1 MQPEHWLYTI
11 PLRLRSLFRRREA
24 DMDLDDEL
32 RDHVEQKTEEHV
44 AKGLAPKEARRQV
57 LLEMGG
63 IEKCK
68 EECRETRRVNWVQ
81 DIIQDLHF
89 GLRMFAKSPGFSA
102 IAILTMALGIGA
114 TTAVFSLVDA
124 TLLHPLPYPHPEE
137 LVRIEDDLPGVGA
150 TDAGISIPE
159 WKDLQRSGIF
169 QYVVPEIFGSANL
182 TGASQPSRVQY
193 EGVAPGYFAM
203 LGVKPELGDTFDPQD
218 QTPGFTLDTVITDGL
233 WKRAFGSD
241 PHILGK
247 SIRMDN
253 DLYRVI
259 GVMPPGFRDPG
270 RTADERNTEQWAAL
284 GFSDDP
290 ARASNRS
297 LRLPLETVGRLKPGL
312 TLAAAQSQLDALVAS
327 LQKQFPD
334 AYPADSKWTVRLVP
348 LKENVVGN
356 VRQSLILLLGA
367 VALVL
372 LIGCVNVANLLL
384 ARASARSREMAVR
397 QALGAARKRLVRQLL
412 TETLLLSLLGGVAGL
427 VILLCMNGFL
437 LRLIPESLP
446 RLNDLSINWTVMLF
460 ALAASLA
467 AGVIFGVAPARQAGC
482 LDLANRLREG
492 RGSRGS
498 AEQTRT
504 RRVLVVTEFALSLVL
519 MLAAGLLLRSFWDLY
534 KAPLGFNPQHVMSVQ
549 LWLPS
554 PNDPKTD
561 IYGTAPQEAVFAH
574 ELLRR
579 SRLLPG
585 VREAALGAEPSI
597 PLQHD
602 GNRSQLIV
610 EGRETQSKQPPL
622 VERSDVTPE
631 YFHLL
636 GIPALRGRLFNDGD
650 DEKAPLVAVINQAMA
665 RTYWRGEDPLGKRL
679 MLGRGRPGV
688 GLHVRKTWITI
699 VGVIADARTE
709 SLANASVP
717 QIYLSLYQ
725 DTPKELAI
733 FLRGDLNA
741 DAIPQEVRAMVQSV
755 NPELPVYGAKTLD
768 DAVSASLEQRRF
780 SMDIVAAFAITA
792 LLLAALG
799 IYGVVSYIV
808 SERTRDIGMRLALGA
823 ARGNILAMVLR
834 QGLGLAMAGA
844 ALGLVGSVIVSH
856 LMAGLL
862 YGVMP
867 TDPLTFVG
875 VTLVLTVVALAA
887 CYIPARRAM
896 RVDPMIALRYE

>member
-1 MQPEHWLYTI
+1 MFG
-11 PLRLRSLFRRREA
+11 RKRK
-24 DMDLDDEL
+24 LDDFTSEIEAHL
-32 RDHVEQKTEEHV
+32 QLEIERLQEQ
-44 AKGLAPKEARRQV
+44 GLSADEARAAAHRSFGNV
-57 LLEMGG
+57 TLS
-63 IEKCK
+63 
-68 EECRETRRVNWVQ
+68 RERYYESGRWLGWDHLWQ
-81 DIIQDLHF
+81 DVSYGF
-89 GLRMFAKSPGFSA
+89 RMLRASPGFTV
-102 IAILTMALGIGA
+102 IAVLTIALGIGA
-114 TTAVFSLVDA
+114 TTAIFSLVDA

-137 LVRIEDDLPGVGA
+137 LVRIEDDLPGAGA
-150 TDAGISIPE
+150 SDAGISIPE
-159 WKDLQRSGIF
+159 WKDMQRSGIF
-169 QYVVPEIFGSANL
+169 QYVVLEIFGSANL
-182 TGASQPSRVQY
+182 TGVSQPSRMQY
-193 EGVAPGYFAM
+193 EGVSPAYFAM
-203 LGVKPELGDTFDPQD
+203 LGVKPELGQTFDPQD
-218 QTPGFTLDTVITDGL
+218 QTPGFTLDVVISDGL

-241 PHILGK
+241 PHIVGRSLRG
-247 SIRMDN
+247 DN

-270 RTADERNTEQWAAL
+270 RTVGERNTEQWAAL

-290 ARASNRS
+290 AQSPNRS

-312 TLAAAQSQLDALVAS
+312 TVAAAQSQLDALVAS
-327 LQKQFPD
+327 LREQFPD
-334 AYPADSKWTVRLVP
+334 DYPADSKWTVRLVP

-412 TETLLLSLLGGVAGL
+412 TESLLLSLLGGVAGL
-427 VILLCMNGFL
+427 VILFCMKGFL

-446 RLNDLSINWTVMLF
+446 RLNDLSINWTVMLI
-460 ALAASLA
+460 ALAASIA
-467 AGVIFGVAPARQAGC
+467 AGVIFGLAPAKQAG
-482 LDLANRLREG
+482 RLNLTSTLRVEG
-492 RGSRGS
+492 RGSKGS
-498 AEQTRT
+498 TEQTRT

-519 MLAAGLLLRSFWDLY
+519 MVAAGLLLRSFWDLY

-561 IYGTAPQEAVFAH
+561 IYGTAAQEAVFAR

-585 VREAALGAEPSI
+585 VQEAALGAEPSI
-597 PLQHD
+597 PLHHD
-602 GNRSQLIV
+602 RNQSPLIV
-610 EGRETQSKQPPL
+610 EGRQTQTKQTPL
-622 VERSDVTPE
+622 VERSQVTPE

-636 GIPALRGRLFNDGD
+636 EIPALRGRLFNDGD
-650 DEKAPLVAVINQAMA
+650 DENAPLVAVINQAMA
-665 RTYWRGEDPLGKRL
+665 ETYWRGEDPLGKRL
-679 MLGRGRPGV
+679 RLGGGRAGV
-688 GLHVRKTWITI
+688 GQRASKTWITI

-709 SLANASVP
+709 SLAIASVP

-725 DTPKELAI
+725 ETPKELAI

-741 DAIPQEVRAMVQSV
+741 SAIPEEVRAMVQSV
-755 NPELPVYGAKTLD
+755 NPELPVYGAQTLN
-768 DAVSASLEQRRF
+768 DAVTASLEQRRF
-780 SMDIVAAFAITA
+780 SMDIVAAFAVTA

-799 IYGVVSYIV
+799 IYGVISFIV
-808 SERTRDIGMRLALGA
+808 SERTRDIGIRLALGA
-823 ARGNILAMVLR
+823 QRGKIMGMILR
-834 QGLGLAMAGA
+834 QGLGLATAGA

-862 YGVMP
+862 FGVSP
-867 TDPLTFVG
+867 TDLLTFAG
-875 VTLVLTVVALAA
+875 VTLVLTAVALAA

>member
-1 MQPEHWLYTI
+1 MFG
-11 PLRLRSLFRRREA
+11 RKRK
-24 DMDLDDEL
+24 LDDFTSEIEAHL
-32 RDHVEQKTEEHV
+32 QLEIERLQEQ
-44 AKGLAPKEARRQV
+44 GLSADEARAAAHRGFGNV
-57 LLEMGG
+57 TLS
-63 IEKCK
+63 
-68 EECRETRRVNWVQ
+68 RERYYESGRWLGWDHLWQ
-81 DIIQDLHF
+81 DVSYGF
-89 GLRMFAKSPGFSA
+89 RMLRASPGFTV
-102 IAILTMALGIGA
+102 IAVLTIALGIGA
-114 TTAVFSLVDA
+114 TTAIFSLVDA

-137 LVRIEDDLPGVGA
+137 LVRIEDDLPGAGA
-150 TDAGISIPE
+150 SDAGISIPE
-159 WKDLQRSGIF
+159 WKDMQRSGIF
-169 QYVVPEIFGSANL
+169 QYVVLEIFGSANL
-182 TGASQPSRVQY
+182 TGVSQPSRMQY
-193 EGVAPGYFAM
+193 EGVSPAYFAM
-203 LGVKPELGDTFDPQD
+203 LGVKPELGQTFDPQD
-218 QTPGFTLDTVITDGL
+218 QTPGFTLDVVISDGL

-241 PHILGK
+241 PHIVGRSLRG
-247 SIRMDN
+247 DN

-270 RTADERNTEQWAAL
+270 RTVGERNTEQWAAL

-290 ARASNRS
+290 AQSPNRS

-312 TLAAAQSQLDALVAS
+312 TVAAAQSQLDALVAS
-327 LQKQFPD
+327 LREQFPD
-334 AYPADSKWTVRLVP
+334 DYPADSKWTVRLVP

-412 TETLLLSLLGGVAGL
+412 TESLLLSLLGGVAGL
-427 VILLCMNGFL
+427 VILFCMKGFL

-446 RLNDLSINWTVMLF
+446 RLNDLSINWTVMLI
-460 ALAASLA
+460 ALAASIA
-467 AGVIFGVAPARQAGC
+467 AGVIFGLAPAKQAG
-482 LDLANRLREG
+482 RLNLTSTLRVEG
-492 RGSRGS
+492 RGSKGS
-498 AEQTRT
+498 TEQTRT

-519 MLAAGLLLRSFWDLY
+519 MVAAGLLLRSFWDLY

-561 IYGTAPQEAVFAH
+561 IYGTAAQEAVFAR

-585 VREAALGAEPSI
+585 VQEAALGGEPSV
-597 PLQHD
+597 PLHHD
-602 GNRSQLIV
+602 GNRSALIV
-610 EGRETQSKQPPL
+610 EGRQTQTKQTPL
-622 VERSDVTPE
+622 VERSQVTPE

-636 GIPALRGRLFNDGD
+636 EIPALRGRLFNDGD
-650 DEKAPLVAVINQAMA
+650 DENAPLVAVINQAMA
-665 RTYWRGEDPLGKRL
+665 ETYWRGEDPLGKRL
-679 MLGRGRPGV
+679 RLGGGRAGV
-688 GLHVRKTWITI
+688 GQRASKTWITI

-709 SLANASVP
+709 SLAIASVP

-725 DTPKELAI
+725 ETPKELAI

-741 DAIPQEVRAMVQSV
+741 SAIPEEVRAMVQSV
-755 NPELPVYGAKTLD
+755 NPELPVYGAQTLN
-768 DAVSASLEQRRF
+768 DAVTASLEQRRF
-780 SMDIVAAFAITA
+780 SMDIVAAFAVTA

-799 IYGVVSYIV
+799 IYGVISFIV
-808 SERTRDIGMRLALGA
+808 SERTRDIGIRLALGA
-823 ARGNILAMVLR
+823 QRGKIMGMILR
-834 QGLGLAMAGA
+834 QGLGLATAGA

-862 YGVMP
+862 FGVSP
-867 TDPLTFVG
+867 TDLLTFAG
-875 VTLVLTVVALAA
+875 VTLVLTAVALAA

>member
-1 MQPEHWLYTI
+1 MSARI
-11 PLRLRSLFRRREA
+11 ASFFRNLLHKRTVEQA
-24 DMDLDDEL
+24 LDDEL
-32 RDHVEQKTEEHV
+32 QSAVELLTQEKM
-44 AKGLAPKEARRQV
+44 KQGLSHSEARRQALIELGGV
-57 LLEMGG
+57 EQVKEQVRAVRLGGFLE
-63 IEKCK
+63 
-68 EECRETRRVNWVQ
+68 TFA
-81 DIIQDLHF
+81 QDLRF
-89 GLRMFAKSPGFSA
+89 SLRTMAKAPGFTA
-102 IAILTMALGIGA
+102 IAVLTMAVGIGA
-114 TTAVFSLVDA
+114 TTAIFSLVDA

-137 LVRIEDDLPGVGA
+137 LVRIEDDLPGAGA

-159 WKDLQRSGIF
+159 FKDLQRSGIF
-169 QYVVPEIFGSANL
+169 QYVVLQIFGSANL
-182 TGASQPSRVQY
+182 TGVSQPSRMQY
-193 EGVAPGYFAM
+193 EGVSPAYFAM
-203 LGVKPELGDTFDPQD
+203 LGVKPELGQTFDPQD
-218 QTPGFTLDTVITDGL
+218 QTPGFTLDVVISDGL

-241 PHILGK
+241 PHIVGRSL
-247 SIRMDN
+247 RVDN

-270 RTADERNTEQWAAL
+270 RTVGERNTEQWAAL

-290 ARASNRS
+290 ARAPNRS
-297 LRLPLETVGRLKPGL
+297 LRLPLETVGRLKPGV
-312 TLAAAQSQLDALVAS
+312 TVAAAQSQLDALVAS
-327 LQKQFPD
+327 LRKQFPD
-334 AYPADSKWTVRLVP
+334 DYPADSKWTVRLVP

-397 QALGAARKRLVRQLL
+397 QALGAARKRLVWQLL
-412 TETLLLSLLGGVAGL
+412 TEGLLLSLLGGVAGL
-427 VILLCMNGFL
+427 VILFCMKGFL

-460 ALAASLA
+460 ALAASIA
-467 AGVIFGVAPARQAGC
+467 AGVIFGLAPATQAGR
-482 LDLANRLREG
+482 LNLASTLRVEG
-492 RGSRGS
+492 RGSKGS
-498 AEQTRT
+498 TEQTRT

-519 MLAAGLLLRSFWDLY
+519 MVAAGLLLRSFWDLY

-561 IYGTAPQEAVFAH
+561 IYGTAAQEAVFAR

-585 VREAALGAEPSI
+585 VQEAALGAEPSI
-597 PLQHD
+597 PLHHD
-602 GNRSQLIV
+602 RNRSALIV
-610 EGRETQSKQPPL
+610 EGRQTQSKQPPL
-622 VERSDVTPE
+622 VERAEVTPE

-636 GIPALRGRLFNDGD
+636 GIPVLRGRLFNDGD
-650 DEKAPLVAVINQAMA
+650 DENAPLVAVINQAMA
-665 RTYWRGEDPLGKRL
+665 ETYWRGEDPLGKRL
-679 MLGRGRPGV
+679 KVGRGRAGV
-688 GLHVRKTWITI
+688 GQGASKTWITI

-725 DTPKELAI
+725 ETPKELAI

-741 DAIPQEVRAMVQSV
+741 SAIPEEVRAMVQSV

-768 DAVSASLEQRRF
+768 ESVSASLEQRRF

-799 IYGVVSYIV
+799 IYGVISYLV
-808 SERTRDIGMRLALGA
+808 SERTQEIGIRLALGA
-823 ARGNILAMVLR
+823 RRGEILQMVLR

-875 VTLVLTVVALAA
+875 VTLVLTGVALTA
-887 CYIPARRAM
+887 CCIPARRAM

>member
-1 MQPEHWLYTI
+1 MQFLKRLPAYTAGVV
-11 PLRLRSLFRRREA
+11 SGRRRHR
-24 DMDLDDEL
+24 EL
-32 RDHVEQKTEEHV
+32 REGGRAEL
-44 AKGLAPKEARRQV
+44 GLPFP
-57 LLEMGG
+57 
-63 IEKCK
+63 
-68 EECRETRRVNWVQ
+68 ETFT
-81 DIIQDLHF
+81 QDLRF
-89 GLRMFAKSPGFSA
+89 ALRMLAKSPCFSA

-114 TTAVFSLVDA
+114 TTAIFSLVDS

-137 LVRIEDDLPGVGA
+137 LVRIEDDLPGSGA

-169 QYVVPEIFGSANL
+169 QYVAVKIFGSTNL
-182 TGASQPSRVQY
+182 TGASQPSRIQY
-193 EGVAPGYFAM
+193 EGVAPGYFAT
-203 LGVKPELGDTFDPQD
+203 LGVKPELGHTFDPQD
-218 QTPGFTLDTVITDGL
+218 QTPGFTLDVVISDGA
-233 WKRAFGSD
+233 WKRSFGSD
-241 PHILGK
+241 PHVVGRIL
-247 SIRMDN
+247 RMDN
-253 DLYRVI
+253 DSYRVI

-270 RTADERNTEQWAAL
+270 RTVDERNTDVWAAL
-284 GFSDDP
+284 GFTENP

-297 LRLPLETVGRLKPGL
+297 LREPLETVARLKPGL
-312 TLAAAQSQLDALVAS
+312 TLAVAQSQLDALVAS

-334 AYPADSKWTVRLVP
+334 VYPAQNKWTVRLVP
-348 LKENVVGN
+348 LKENLVGN
-356 VRQSLILLLGA
+356 FRQPLILLLGA

-412 TETLLLSLLGGVAGL
+412 TESLLLSLLGGVAGL
-427 VILLCMNGFL
+427 LILFCVKGFL

-460 ALAASLA
+460 ALAVSIA
-467 AGVIFGVAPARQAGC
+467 AGIIFGLVPAKNAGR
-482 LDLANRLREG
+482 LNLATTLRLEG
-492 RGSRGS
+492 RGSKGSTDQTHTRGL
-498 AEQTRT
+498 
-504 RRVLVVTEFALSLVL
+504 LVVTEFALSLVL
-519 MLAAGLLLRSFWDLY
+519 MVAAGLLLRSFWDLY

-561 IYGTAPQEAVFAH
+561 IYGTAAQEAVFAR

-610 EGRETQSKQPPL
+610 ERHQTQGKQPPL
-622 VERSDVTPE
+622 VERSEVTPE

-636 GIPALRGRLFNDGD
+636 DIPLLRGRLFNDRD
-650 DEKAPLVAVINQAMA
+650 NENAPLVAVINQAMA
-665 RTYWRGEDPLGKRL
+665 RTFWQGEDPLGKRM
-679 MLGRGRPGV
+679 MLGLGRPGV
-688 GLHVRKTWITI
+688 GLEPRKAWITI
-699 VGVIADARTE
+699 VGVIVDARTE
-709 SLANASVP
+709 SLATASIP

-741 DAIPQEVRAMVQSV
+741 GAIPEEVRATVQSV
-755 NPELPVYGAKTLD
+755 NPELPVYGAKTLG
-768 DAVSASLEQRRF
+768 DALSASLEQRRF
-780 SMDIVAAFAITA
+780 SMDITAAFAITA

-799 IYGVVSYIV
+799 IYGVISYVV
-808 SERTRDIGMRLALGA
+808 SERTRDIGIRLALGA
-823 ARGNILAMVLR
+823 ERGRILGMVLR
-834 QGLGLAMAGA
+834 QGLGLAMRGA
-844 ALGLVGSVIVSH
+844 ALGLAGSVIVSH
-856 LMAGLL
+856 LMTGLL
-862 YGVMP
+862 YGVTP
-867 TDPLTFVG
+867 ADPLTFVC
-875 VTLVLTVVALAA
+875 VTLVLTGVALAA

>member
-1 MQPEHWLYTI
+1 MFG
-11 PLRLRSLFRRREA
+11 RKRK
-24 DMDLDDEL
+24 LDDFTSEIEAHL
-32 RDHVEQKTEEHV
+32 QLEIERLQEQ
-44 AKGLAPKEARRQV
+44 GLSADEARAAAHRGFGNV
-57 LLEMGG
+57 TLS
-63 IEKCK
+63 
-68 EECRETRRVNWVQ
+68 RERYYESGRWLGWDHLWQ
-81 DIIQDLHF
+81 DVSYGF
-89 GLRMFAKSPGFSA
+89 RMLRASPGFTV
-102 IAILTMALGIGA
+102 IAVLTIALGIGA
-114 TTAVFSLVDA
+114 TTAIFSLVDA

-137 LVRIEDDLPGVGA
+137 LVRIEDDLPGAGA

-169 QYVVPEIFGSANL
+169 QYVVLEIFGSANL
-182 TGASQPSRVQY
+182 TGVSQPSRMQY
-193 EGVAPGYFAM
+193 EGVSPAYFAM
-203 LGVKPELGDTFDPQD
+203 LGVKPELGQTFDPQD
-218 QTPGFTLDTVITDGL
+218 QTPGFTLDVVISDGL

-241 PHILGK
+241 PHIVGRSLRG
-247 SIRMDN
+247 DN

-270 RTADERNTEQWAAL
+270 RTVGERNTEQWAAL

-290 ARASNRS
+290 AQSPNRS

-312 TLAAAQSQLDALVAS
+312 TVAAAQSQLDALVAS
-327 LQKQFPD
+327 LREQFPD
-334 AYPADSKWTVRLVP
+334 DYPADSKWTVRLVP

-412 TETLLLSLLGGVAGL
+412 TESLLLSLLGGVAGL
-427 VILLCMNGFL
+427 VILFCMKGFL

-446 RLNDLSINWTVMLF
+446 RLNDLSINWTVMLI
-460 ALAASLA
+460 ALAASIA
-467 AGVIFGVAPARQAGC
+467 AGVIFGLAPAKQAG
-482 LDLANRLREG
+482 RLNLTSTLRVEG
-492 RGSRGS
+492 RGSKGS
-498 AEQTRT
+498 TEQTRT

-519 MLAAGLLLRSFWDLY
+519 MVAAGLLLRSFWDLY

-561 IYGTAPQEAVFAH
+561 IYGTAAQEAVFAR

-585 VREAALGAEPSI
+585 VQEAALGSEPSI
-597 PLQHD
+597 PLHHD
-602 GNRSQLIV
+602 RNRSALIV
-610 EGRETQSKQPPL
+610 EGRQTQSKQTPL
-622 VERSDVTPE
+622 VERSQVAPE

-636 GIPALRGRLFNDGD
+636 EIPLLRGRLFNDRD
-650 DEKAPLVAVINQAMA
+650 DENAPLVAVINQAMA
-665 RTYWRGEDPLGKRL
+665 ETYWRGEDPLGKRL
-679 MLGRGRPGV
+679 KLGRGRAGV
-688 GLHVRKTWITI
+688 GQRASKTWIMI
-699 VGVIADARTE
+699 VGVVADARTE

-725 DTPKELAI
+725 ETPKELAI

-741 DAIPQEVRAMVQSV
+741 SAIPEEVRAMVQSV
-755 NPELPVYGAKTLD
+755 DPELPVYGAQTLD

-780 SMDIVAAFAITA
+780 SMDIVGAFAVTA

-799 IYGVVSYIV
+799 IYGVISYIV
-808 SERTRDIGMRLALGA
+808 SERTRDIGIRLALGA
-823 ARGNILAMVLR
+823 QRGKIMAMVLR

-862 YGVMP
+862 YGVSP
-867 TDPLTFVG
+867 TDLLTFVG
-875 VTLVLTVVALAA
+875 VTLVLTAVALAA
-887 CYIPARRAM
+887 CYVPARRAM
-896 RVDPMIALRYE
+896 RVDPLVALRYE

>member
-1 MQPEHWLYTI
+1 MTLWSRFRSWLRTTV
-11 PLRLRSLFRRREA
+11 RRSRMES
-24 DMDLDDEL
+24 DMDTEL
-32 RDHVEQKTEEHV
+32 RFHIEAYAEDLVR
-44 AKGLAPKEARRQV
+44 KGLPRPEARRRARM
-57 LLEMGG
+57 EFGG
-63 IEKCK
+63 IERAK
-68 EECRETRRVNWVQ
+68 EECREARGVTFLESLAQ
-81 DIIQDLHF
+81 DIRF
-89 GLRMFAKSPGFSA
+89 ALRMLRKSPGFTA
-102 IAILTMALGIGA
+102 VAVLTIALGIGA
-114 TTAVFSLVDA
+114 TTAIFSLVDA

-137 LVRIEDDLPGVGA
+137 LVRIDDDLPGTGA

-159 WKDLQRSGIF
+159 FKDLQRSGIF
-169 QYVVPEIFGSANL
+169 QYVVLEIFGSANL
-182 TGASQPSRVQY
+182 TGVSQPSRMQY
-193 EGVAPGYFAM
+193 EGVSPAYFAM
-203 LGVKPELGDTFDPQD
+203 LGVKPELGQTFDPQD
-218 QTPGFTLDTVITDGL
+218 QTPGFTLDVVISDGL

-247 SIRMDN
+247 SVRMDN

-284 GFSDDP
+284 NFSS
-290 ARASNRS
+290 ANRS
-297 LRLPLETVGRLKPGL
+297 LRVPLETVGRLKPGL
-312 TLAAAQSQLDALVAS
+312 TVAAAQSQLDALVAS

-348 LKENVVGN
+348 LKETVVGN

-372 LIGCVNVANLLL
+372 VIGCVNVANLLL
-384 ARASARSREMAVR
+384 ARASVRSREMALR
-397 QALGAARKRLVRQLL
+397 QAMGAARKRLVRQLL
-412 TETLLLSLLGGVAGL
+412 TESLLLSLLGGVAGL
-427 VILLCMNGFL
+427 VILFCMKGFL

-446 RLNDLSINWTVMLF
+446 RLNNLSINWTVMLF

-467 AGVIFGVAPARQAGC
+467 AGVIFGLAPARQAGR
-482 LDLANRLREG
+482 LNLASTLREG
-492 RGSRGS
+492 RGSKGS
-498 AEQTRT
+498 KEQTRT

-519 MLAAGLLLRSFWDLY
+519 MIAAGLLLHSFWDLLNVR
-534 KAPLGFNPQHVMSVQ
+534 LGFNPQHVMSVQ

-561 IYGTAPQEAVFAH
+561 IYGTAAQEAVFAR

-622 VERSDVTPE
+622 VERSEVTPE

-636 GIPALRGRLFNDGD
+636 EIPVLRGRLFNEGD

-665 RTYWRGEDPLGKRL
+665 ETYWRGENPLGKRL

-688 GLHVRKTWITI
+688 GLRVRKTWITI

-709 SLANASVP
+709 SLANATVP

-733 FLRGDLNA
+733 FLRGDLNVG
-741 DAIPQEVRAMVQSV
+741 AIPQEVRAMVQSV
-755 NPELPVYGAKTLD
+755 NPELPVYGAKTLN

-799 IYGVVSYIV
+799 IYGVISYIV
-808 SERTRDIGMRLALGA
+808 NERTHEIGIRLALGA
-823 ARGNILAMVLR
+823 QRGDVMRIVLR
-834 QGLGLAMAGA
+834 QGLSLAIAGVA
-844 ALGLVGSVIVSH
+844 VGLVGALIVSH

-862 YGVMP
+862 YGVRP
-867 TDPLTFVG
+867 TDLLTFAG
-875 VTLVLTVVALAA
+875 VAILLISVALLA

-896 RVDPMIALRYE
+896 RVDPIVALRYE

>member
-1 MQPEHWLYTI
+1 MWRRTRKASDFGAEIEAHIALETE
-11 PLRLRSLFRRREA
+11 RLQEQGLSYEDARAAARLAFGNVTRVQERFYEA
-24 DMDLDDEL
+24 S
-32 RDHVEQKTEEHV
+32 RWPGWDHF
-44 AKGLAPKEARRQV
+44 
-57 LLEMGG
+57 
-63 IEKCK
+63 
-68 EECRETRRVNWVQ
+68 WQ
-81 DIIQDLHF
+81 DIRYAARM
-89 GLRMFAKSPGFSA
+89 LRKSPGFTIVA
-102 IAILTMALGIGA
+102 VLTIALGIGA
-114 TTAVFSLVDA
+114 TTAIFSLVDA

-137 LVRIEDDLPGVGA
+137 LVRIEDALPGAGV

-159 WKDLQRSGIF
+159 FKDLQRSGIF
-169 QYVVPEIFGSANL
+169 QYVVLEIFGSANL
-182 TGASQPSRVQY
+182 TGASQPSRMQY
-193 EGVAPGYFAM
+193 EGVSPAYFAM
-203 LGVKPELGDTFDPQD
+203 LGVKPELGQTFDPQD
-218 QTPGFTLDTVITDGL
+218 QTPGFTLDVVISDGL

-241 PHILGK
+241 PHIVGRSL
-247 SIRMDN
+247 RADD

-270 RTADERNTEQWAAL
+270 RTVGERNTEQWAAL

-290 ARASNRS
+290 SRAPNRS

-312 TLAAAQSQLDALVAS
+312 TVAAAQSQLDALVAS
-327 LQKQFPD
+327 LREQFPGD
-334 AYPADSKWTVRLVP
+334 YPADSKWTVRLVP

-372 LIGCVNVANLLL
+372 VIGCVNVANLLL

-397 QALGAARKRLVRQLL
+397 QALGAARQRLVRQLL
-412 TETLLLSLLGGVAGL
+412 TESLLLSLLGGVAGL
-427 VILLCMNGFL
+427 VILFCMKGFL

-446 RLNDLSINWTVMLF
+446 RLNDLSINWTVMLI
-460 ALAASLA
+460 ALAASIA
-467 AGVIFGVAPARQAGC
+467 AGVIFGLAPARQAGR
-482 LDLANRLREG
+482 LNLASTLRVEG
-492 RGSRGS
+492 RGSKGS
-498 AEQTRT
+498 TEQTRT

-519 MLAAGLLLRSFWDLY
+519 MVAAGLLLRSFWDLY

-554 PNDPKTD
+554 PNDPHTD
-561 IYGTAPQEAVFAH
+561 IYGTAAQEAVFAR

-585 VREAALGAEPSI
+585 VQEAALGAEPSI
-597 PLQHD
+597 PLHHD
-602 GNRSQLIV
+602 GNRSALIV
-610 EGRETQSKQPPL
+610 EGRQTQSKQTPL
-622 VERSDVTPE
+622 VERSQVTPE

-636 GIPALRGRLFNDGD
+636 EIPVLRGRLFNDGD
-650 DEKAPLVAVINQAMA
+650 DENAPLVAVINRAMA
-665 RTYWRGEDPLGKRL
+665 ETYWRGEDPLGKRL
-679 MLGRGRPGV
+679 RLGAGRAGV
-688 GLHVRKTWITI
+688 GQRASKTWITI

-725 DTPKELAI
+725 ETPKELAI

-741 DAIPQEVRAMVQSV
+741 SAMPEEVRAMVQSV
-755 NPELPVYGAKTLD
+755 DPELPVYGAQTLN
-768 DAVSASLEQRRF
+768 DAVTASLEQRRF
-780 SMDIVAAFAITA
+780 SMDIVAAFAVTA

-799 IYGVVSYIV
+799 IYGVISYIV
-808 SERTRDIGMRLALGA
+808 SERTRDIGIRLALGA
-823 ARGNILAMVLR
+823 QRGKIMGMVLR

-867 TDPLTFVG
+867 TDPLTFVA
-875 VTLVLTVVALAA
+875 VTLVLTGVALAA

-896 RVDPMIALRYE
+896 RVDPIIALRYE